1 MVTLQQV
8 TSYLD
13 GVLDHSAYQDRSLNG
28 LQVEAS
34 QEVTTVAY
42 AVDAG
47 LSVLEKAVDA
57 GADLIIVHHGMFWG
71 EEKPIRGA
79 LAKKLSL
86 LFSRGCSLY
95 AAHIPLDA
103 HPTLGNNALL
113 AQYLGAEAL
122 EPFCRH
128 RGALIGMKG
137 RFPSSLTMGMIEEKA
152 RQLVGH
158 THSLSL
164 PFGKKEIHTVGVV
177 TGAGSFAIQ
186 ACLDA
191 GLDLLVTGEPK
202 QEAYHA
208 AKEEELNVLFAGHYA
223 TETFG
228 VKALAEVLASHFK
241 LNTVFINE
249 ETGI

>member
-1 MVTLQQV
+1 MATLKQV

-13 GVLDHSAYQDRSLNG
+13 SLLDHGAYQDRSLNG
-28 LQVEAS
+28 LQVEATT
-34 QEVTTVAY
+34 EVTKVAY

-47 LSVLEKAVDA
+47 LSVMEKAIEE
-57 GADLIIVHHGMFWG
+57 GADLLIVHHGIFWG
-71 EEKPIRGA
+71 EEQAVRGA

-86 LFSRGCSLY
+86 LFAGKCSLY
-95 AAHIPLDA
+95 TSHIPLDA
-103 HPTLGNNALL
+103 HPTLGNNVLL
-113 AQYLGAEAL
+113 AQFLGAQDI

-137 RFPSSLTMGMIEEKA
+137 RFPTAVTMESIEQKTQ
-152 RQLVGH
+152 QLIGH

-164 PFGKKEIHTVGVV
+164 PFGNKEIHTVGVV
-177 TGAGSFAIQ
+177 TGSGSFAIQ